1 MPPQTDREIPDLI
14 GFAPPNGRVT
24 VPINSQPRL
33 FAMLAI
39 PPLLLEFSSHQLE
52 VAETLI
58 QVGRLV
64 VIFFA
69 ARAIAEVMVRLQ
81 LPTILG
87 ELVAGVLIGVSGL
100 HLIVPPETQAQLAA
114 SVTSLLGSLAQISP
128 EAVQEVYNE
137 TFPNLQAVSQLGLFA
152 LLFLT
157 GLESELDELVAVGL
171 QASTVAVAG
180 VVLPFALGTAGL
192 YFLFHVPLIP
202 AVFAG
207 AAMTATSIGITA
219 SVFGELKW
227 LKRKEGQIVIG
238 AAVLDDIIGI
248 VILAVVVAIVGGGA
262 FSIGP
267 VLKLCLAAVA
277 FVAVALVLS
286 RTAAPAFDWVVDQ
299 LKAPGDVAV
308 ASFLVLTFCCFAA
321 QAIGL
326 EAALGAFAAGLILSA
341 SKHTHDID
349 AAVKPLVALF
359 ATVFFVLIGTGL
371 DLSVLNPLDPA
382 NREGLVVAAFL
393 LAVAIAG
400 KVAAGWSYL
409 SKEPT
414 NRLVVGLGMMPRG
427 EVGLIFLGLGS
438 QAGILTPA
446 LEAAI
451 LLMVIGTTFLAPIL
465 LRLVIPREPG
475 EGTTVT
481 AEQPV

>member
-1 MPPQTDREIPDLI
+1 MDSLPTVLMEI
-14 GFAPPNGRVT
+14 G
-24 VPINSQPRL
+24 
-33 FAMLAI
+33 
-39 PPLLLEFSSHQLE
+39 SHQLE

-58 QVGRLV
+58 GVGRFL
-64 VIFFA
+64 VIFVA
-69 ARAIAEVMVRLQ
+69 ARTIAELMVRLQ

-87 ELVAGVLIGVSGL
+87 ELVAGVLIGASGL
-100 HLIVPPETQAQLAA
+100 HLVLPPDTQAHLSEA
-114 SVTSLLGSLAQISP
+114 VLGLVGSLADVP
-128 EAVQEVYNE
+128 AATVEEVYRE
-137 TFPNLQAVSQLGLFA
+137 TFPSLQAVSQIGLFA

-157 GLESELDELVAVGL
+157 GLESELDELVAVGV
-171 QASTVAVAG
+171 QATTVAVTG

-219 SVFGELKW
+219 SVFGELQW

-238 AAVLDDIIGI
+238 AAVLDDILGI
-248 VILAVVVAIVGGGA
+248 VILAVVVSLAGGGA
-262 FSIGP
+262 FTIGP
-267 VLKLCLAAVA
+267 ILKLCAAALV
-277 FVAVALVLS
+277 FVAAALFLS
-286 RTAAPAFDWVVDQ
+286 RTAAPVFDWVVDR

-308 ASFLVLTFCCFAA
+308 ASFVVLTLCCFAA

-349 AAVKPLVALF
+349 TAVKPLVALF
-359 ATVFFVLIGTGL
+359 ATVFFVLIGTGM
-371 DLSVLNPLDPA
+371 DLSVLNPFDPA
-382 NREGLVVAAFL
+382 NREGLIVAVFL
-393 LAVAIAG
+393 LAVAIVG
-400 KVAAGWSYL
+400 KVAAGWTYT
-409 SKEPT
+409 SKDPT

-427 EVGLIFLGLGS
+427 EVGLIFLGLGT

-465 LRLVIPREPG
+465 LRLVI
-475 EGTTVT
+475 GTKAVP
-481 AEQPV
+481 AAQPS

>member
-1 MPPQTDREIPDLI
+1 MAFFL
-14 GFAPPNGRVT
+14 
-24 VPINSQPRL
+24 S
-33 FAMLAI
+33 
-39 PPLLLEFSSHQLE
+39 LLMDISPHQLE

-58 QVGRLV
+58 QVGRFV
-64 VIFFA
+64 VIFLA
-69 ARAIAEVMVRLQ
+69 ARAAAELMVRLQ

-87 ELVAGVLIGVSGL
+87 ELISGVVIGVSGF
-100 HLIVPPETQAQLAA
+100 HLIVPPESQAQLGQAA
-114 SVTSLLGSLAQISP
+114 AGLLASLAAVSP
-128 EAVQEVYNE
+128 DAIREVYNE
-137 TFPNLQAVSQLGLFA
+137 TFPNLQSVSQLGLFA

-157 GLESELDELVAVGL
+157 GLESELDELVAVGV
-171 QASTVAVAG
+171 QATTVAVTG

-192 YFLFHVPLIP
+192 ILFFHVPLVP

-238 AAVLDDIIGI
+238 AAVLDDILGI
-248 VILAVVVAIVGGGA
+248 VILAVVVAVAGGGS
-262 FSIGP
+262 FSAGP
-267 VLKLCLAAVA
+267 ILKLCLAAVV
-277 FVAVALVLS
+277 FVVVAIVLS
-286 RTAAPAFDWVVDQ
+286 RTAAPAFDWLVDR

-308 ASFLVLTFCCFAA
+308 ASFVVLTLCCFAA

-349 AAVKPLVALF
+349 TAVKPLVALF
-359 ATVFFVLIGTGL
+359 ATVFFVLIGTGM

-382 NREGLVVAAFL
+382 NREGLIVALFL
-393 LAVAIAG
+393 LVVAIAG
-400 KVAAGWSYL
+400 KIAAGWSYL
-409 SKEPT
+409 SKDPT

-427 EVGLIFLGLGS
+427 EVGLIFLGLGT

-446 LEAAI
+446 LEAGI

-465 LRLVIPREPG
+465 LRLVIG
-475 EGTTVT
+475 AKGD
-481 AEQPV
+481 EQPLEQAA

>member
-1 MPPQTDREIPDLI
+1 MRMLSPLAFVAEISP
-14 GFAPPNGRVT
+14 
-24 VPINSQPRL
+24 
-33 FAMLAI
+33 
-39 PPLLLEFSSHQLE
+39 HQLE
-52 VAETLI
+52 VAETLL
-58 QVGRLV
+58 QVGRFL
-64 VIFFA
+64 VIFIA

-100 HLIVPPETQAQLAA
+100 HLIVPPETQAAI
-114 SVTSLLGSLAQISP
+114 SGSLLGVIGSLAEILPSDV
-128 EAVQEVYNE
+128 AHLYNE
-137 TFPNLQAVSQLGLFA
+137 SFPSLQSVSQLGLYA

-157 GLESELDELVAVGL
+157 GLESELDELVAVGV
-171 QASTVAVAG
+171 QATTVAVTG

-192 YFLFHVPLIP
+192 YFFFHVPLIP

-227 LKRKEGQIVIG
+227 LRRKEGQIVIG
-238 AAVLDDIIGI
+238 AAVLDDILGI
-248 VILAVVVAIVGGGA
+248 VILAVVVAIVGGGS
-262 FSIGP
+262 FSLGP
-267 VLKLCLAAVA
+267 VVKLGLAAVA

-286 RTAAPAFDWVVDQ
+286 RKAAPLFDWVVDR

-308 ASFLVLTFCCFAA
+308 ASFVVLTLSCFAA

-359 ATVFFVLIGTGL
+359 ATVFFVLIGTGM
-371 DLSVLNPLDPA
+371 DLSVLNPFDPA
-382 NREGLVVAAFL
+382 NREGLIVAAFL
-393 LAVAIAG
+393 LVVAIAG
-400 KVAAGWSYL
+400 KVATGWSYF
-409 SKEPT
+409 SSEPS

-465 LRLVIPREPG
+465 LRLVIPPEPSADVAL
-475 EGTTVT
+475 E
-481 AEQPV
+481 AS

>member
-1 MPPQTDREIPDLI
+1 MLLPPASL
-14 GFAPPNGRVT
+14 
-24 VPINSQPRL
+24 
-33 FAMLAI
+33 LAI
-39 PPLLLEFSSHQLE
+39 APLFEISPHQLE

-58 QVGRLV
+58 QVGRFV
-64 VIFFA
+64 VIFLV
-69 ARAIAEVMVRLQ
+69 ARAIAELLVRLQ

-100 HLIVPPETQAQLAA
+100 HLIVPPDTQAQLAA
-114 SVTSLLGSLAQISP
+114 GVTSLVGSLAGIAP
-128 EAVQEVYNE
+128 E
-137 TFPNLQAVSQLGLFA
+137 AVSQLGLFA

-157 GLESELDELVAVGL
+157 GLESDLDELVAVGV

-192 YFLFHVPLIP
+192 YYLFHVPLIP

-227 LKRKEGQIVIG
+227 LKRREGQIVIG
-238 AAVLDDIIGI
+238 AAVLDDILGI
-248 VILAVVVAIVGGGA
+248 VILAVVVAVVGDGA
-262 FSIGP
+262 FSFGP
-267 VLKLCLAAVA
+267 LIRLCLAAVA

-286 RTAAPAFDWVVDQ
+286 RKAAPAFDWVVDR

-308 ASFLVLTFCCFAA
+308 ASFLVLTVCCFAA

-359 ATVFFVLIGTGL
+359 ATVFFVLIGTSM
-371 DLSVLNPLDPA
+371 DLSVLNPFDPA
-382 NREGLVVAAFL
+382 NREGLIVAAFL
-393 LAVAIAG
+393 LV
-400 KVAAGWSYL
+400 
-409 SKEPT
+409 
-414 NRLVVGLGMMPRG
+414 
-427 EVGLIFLGLGS
+427 
-438 QAGILTPA
+438 
-446 LEAAI
+446 
-451 LLMVIGTTFLAPIL
+451 VIGTTFLAPVL
-465 LRLVIPREPG
+465 LRLVIPSEPSLG
-475 EGTTVT
+475 EDQA
-481 AEQPV
+481 AEQPA

>member
-1 MPPQTDREIPDLI
+1 MSVLPPVLP
-14 GFAPPNGRVT
+14 AVSP
-24 VPINSQPRL
+24 
-33 FAMLAI
+33 
-39 PPLLLEFSSHQLE
+39 HQLE
-52 VAETLI
+52 VAKTLL
-58 QVGRLV
+58 QVGGFL
-64 VIFFA
+64 VIFLA
-69 ARAIAEVMVRLQ
+69 ARALSELTVRLQ

-87 ELVAGVLIGVSGL
+87 ELVAGVLIGASGL
-100 HLIVPPETQAQLAA
+100 HLIVPPDVQAQLSEGAA
-114 SVTSLLGSLAQISP
+114 RLVGHLADIEP
-128 EAVQEVYNE
+128 EAVRAVYAA
-137 TFPNLQAVSQLGLFA
+137 TFPNLEAISEIGLFS

-157 GLESELDELVAVGL
+157 GLESELDELVAVGA
-171 QASTVAVAG
+171 QATTVAVTG
-180 VVLPFALGTAGL
+180 VVLPFVLGTAGL
-192 YFLFHVPLIP
+192 VALFHVPLIP

-219 SVFGELKW
+219 SVFGELRW
-227 LKRKEGQIVIG
+227 LKRREGQIVIG
-238 AAVLDDIIGI
+238 AAVLDDILGI

-262 FSIGP
+262 FSVGP
-267 VLKLCLAAVA
+267 LLRLCLAAVA

-286 RTAAPAFDWVVDQ
+286 RTAAPFFDWVVDR

-308 ASFLVLTFCCFAA
+308 ASFLVLTLCCFAA

-341 SKHTHDID
+341 SKHTADID
-349 AAVKPLVALF
+349 KAVKPLVALF
-359 ATVFFVLIGTGL
+359 ATVFFVLIGTGM
-371 DLSVLNPLDPA
+371 DLSVLNPFDPN
-382 NREGLVVAAFL
+382 NREGLIVALFL

-409 SKEPT
+409 SQEPT

-438 QAGILTPA
+438 QARILTPS

-465 LRLVIPREPG
+465 LRLVI
-475 EGTTVT
+475 GTRT
-481 AEQPV
+481 AAAEATG

>member
-1 MPPQTDREIPDLI
+1 
-14 GFAPPNGRVT
+14 
-24 VPINSQPRL
+24 
-33 FAMLAI
+33 MLAI

-58 QVGRLV
+58 QVGRFV
-64 VIFFA
+64 VIFLV
-69 ARAIAEVMVRLQ
+69 ARAIAELLVRLQ

-100 HLIVPPETQAQLAA
+100 HLIVPPDTQAQLAA
-114 SVTSLLGSLAQISP
+114 GVTSLVGSLAGIAP
-128 EAVQEVYNE
+128 EAVSEVYNE
-137 TFPNLQAVSQLGLFA
+137 TFPSLQAVSQLGLFA

-180 VVLPFALGTAGL
+180 VVLPFAMGTAGL
-192 YFLFHVPLIP
+192 YLLFHVPLIP

-262 FSIGP
+262 FSLGP

-277 FVAVALVLS
+277 FVAVA
-286 RTAAPAFDWVVDQ
+286 
-299 LKAPGDVAV
+299 
-308 ASFLVLTFCCFAA
+308 SFLVLTVCCFAA

-359 ATVFFVLIGTGL
+359 STVFFVLIGTGL

-393 LAVAIAG
+393 LAVSIAG

-475 EGTTVT
+475 EATTVV
-481 AEQPV
+481 ADQPA